1 MWLAGMNTVITIL
14 IAILVFSVLIF
25 VHELGHYLAARA
37 AGIKINEFA
46 IGMGPVLFAKEH
58 KGIRYALRLLPI
70 GGFLS
75 MEGEDEGSGD
85 SAAFCNK
92 GVGWRVLVTV
102 AGALMNVLLGFV
114 LLIILISSQDLIGT
128 RIVAG
133 FNEGATSQASGLMA
147 EDEILSINGAG
158 VFIDNDIVYQL
169 LRDPDGVVDMVVRR
183 NGEKVE
189 LKNVTFQTVEV
200 TGTTATVV
208 DFKVYGT
215 PKTPW
220 GVLKNAAGQT
230 VSVVRLVWS
239 SLIDLLTGRFGLNQM
254 SGPVGVTTAIGE
266 SAKSG
271 IPSLLTMVIY
281 ITINLGVFNLRP
293 IPALDGGR
301 LLFLLIE
308 AVRRKPINPKY
319 EGYVHA
325 AGFALLM
332 LLVVVVTFNDIT
344 RLLGWHA

>member
-1 MWLAGMNTVITIL
+1 MNTVITIL
-14 IAILVFSVLIF
+14 IAILVFGILIF
-25 VHELGHYLAARA
+25 VHELGHYLAARS

-46 IGMGPVLFAKEH
+46 IGMGPVLFAKERG
-58 KGIRYALRLLPI
+58 GIRYALRLLPI

-75 MEGEDEGSGD
+75 MEGEEGESADG
-85 SAAFCNK
+85 AAFCNK
-92 GVGWRVLVTV
+92 SVGRRVLVVV
-102 AGALMNVLLGFV
+102 AGALMNILLGFV
-114 LLIILISSQDLIGT
+114 LLIILISTQDLIGT
-128 RIVAG
+128 RVVAG
-133 FNEGATSQASGLMA
+133 FNEDAVSSISGLMVD
-147 EDEILSINGAG
+147 DEILSINGAS

-183 NGEKVE
+183 DGEKIT
-189 LKNVTFQTVEV
+189 LKDVQFRTLEV
-200 TGTTATVV
+200 SGTTATVV

-254 SGPVGVTTAIGE
+254 AGPVGVTSAIGE

-271 IPSLLTMVIY
+271 LPSLLTMVIY
-281 ITINLGVFNLRP
+281 ITINLGVFNLLP

-308 AVRRKPINPKY
+308 AVRRKPVNPKY

-344 RLLGWHA
+344 RLIGWQ